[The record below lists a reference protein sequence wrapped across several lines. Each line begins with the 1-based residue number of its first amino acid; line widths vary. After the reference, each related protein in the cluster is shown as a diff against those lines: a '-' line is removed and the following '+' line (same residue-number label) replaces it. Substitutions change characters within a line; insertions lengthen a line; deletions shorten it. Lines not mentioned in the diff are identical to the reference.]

1 MTRLRLAVLGG
12 GANSA
17 VGRAHLSSLNL
28 SNGWTNAIGLFSRD
42 KNINRESALLWQIG
56 HLVDTFEEFVEMSRE
71 FADVFLVLTP
81 TPDHFSQL
89 RRLIPLGMPIICE
102 KSVTSS
108 YSQAQE
114 VDKLVKKFNTKVLV
128 TYNYT
133 AYPMVREIR
142 EMVKRGDFGDIH
154 TFQIDMLQDGFL
166 TVDNSGNRK
175 NIQEWR
181 AKDYEIPTVSLDLG
195 VHCFNLLHFILDDS
209 IKELIGIQAS
219 HGNYKNVIDSVS
231 SIIRTRSG
239 ASGQIRFGKAFLGEK
254 NRFTISIYGSSG
266 AAKWNQEWPNEF
278 LLSDKY
284 GEVTIKTFASPNLI
298 EANKSRYMR
307 FKAGHPFGFIEAFA
321 NLYDDIHRHI
331 NNHDSDFVFGVEN
344 ALKDLRALTALQTS
358 AKSGS
363 WVMLDNTKGMTVA
376 E

>member
-1 MTRLRLAVLGG
+1 MRLAVLGG
-12 GANSA
+12 GINSA
-17 VGRAHLSSLNL
+17 VGRAHLSALNL

-42 KNINRESALLWQIG
+42 KNINGKSALLWQVG
-56 HLVDTFEEFVEMSRE
+56 HLADTFEEFVEMSRE
-71 FADVFLVLTP
+71 YADVFLVLTP

-114 VDKLVKKFNTKVLV
+114 VHKLVKRFNTKVLV

-133 AYPMVREIR
+133 GYPMVREIR
-142 EMVKRGDFGDIH
+142 EMVQRGDLGDIH

-166 TVDNSGNRK
+166 AVDDSGNRK
-175 NIQEWR
+175 SVQEWR
-181 AKDYEIPTVSLDLG
+181 TKDYEIPTVSLDLG
-195 VHCFNLLHFILDDS
+195 VHCFNLLHFILDDH
-209 IKELIGIQAS
+209 INELIGIQAS
-219 HGNYKNVIDSVS
+219 HGNYTNVIDNVS

-239 ASGQIRFGKAFLGEK
+239 TSGQIRFGKAFLGEK

-298 EANKSRYMR
+298 EANKPRYMR

-331 NNHDSDFVFGVEN
+331 KNHNSYYTFGVEN

-358 AKSGS
+358 AKSAS
-363 WVMLDNTKGMTVA
+363 WVALDDTKGMSVNK
-376 E
+376 